1 MNNLDVKNTISEPNS
16 SPDLIEYDSLMEE
29 SKEWAKEVGMKQ
41 SDIDDAVKSVQKSQK
56 IVPFLGLFCY
66 NIMEYI

>member
-1 MNNLDVKNTISEPNS
+1 MIKNTISAPKT

-41 SDIDDAVKSVQKSQK
+41 SDIDDAVKSVQKKSK
-56 IVPFLGLFCY
+56 
-66 NIMEYI
+66 NKKDSH

>member
-1 MNNLDVKNTISEPNS
+1 MIKNTISATKT

-41 SDIDDAVKSVQKSQK
+41 SDIDDAVKSVQKKSK
-56 IVPFLGLFCY
+56 
-66 NIMEYI
+66 NKKDSH

>member
-56 IVPFLGLFCY
+56 IKRTHTD
-66 NIMEYI
+66 

>member
-1 MNNLDVKNTISEPNS
+1 MNNLDKKNTISEPNS

-41 SDIDDAVKSVQKSQK
+41 SDIDDAVKS
-56 IVPFLGLFCY
+56 IRNNY
-66 NIMEYI
+66 NLK